1 VLFLEDYLM
10 SSFAMFLLEGGV
22 DVAVAV
28 DFERVASLLEE
39 ETAQY
44 SCGEYVY
51 KIRAGKGT
59 LGQRWDLVI
68 NAMDPDMEG
77 QPLFPLGRI
86 EIEPEGPG
94 MVNLK
99 VPPRLEQMVHGE
111 DAADWDGRLF
121 GSFVTQLLSSLQSRQ
136 LIDLPGVL
144 PIG

>member
-1 VLFLEDYLM
+1 M

-44 SCGEYVY
+44 SCGEYIY

-86 EIEPEGPG
+86 EVEPDGPG
-94 MVNLK
+94 MVNLR
-99 VPPRLEQMVHGE
+99 VPPRIEQMVHGQ

-121 GSFVTQLLSSLQSRQ
+121 GSFVSQLLNSLQSRQ

-144 PIG
+144 PTV

>member
-1 VLFLEDYLM
+1 M

-39 ETAQY
+39 ETARY

-59 LGQRWDLVI
+59 VGKRWDLVI
-68 NAMDPDMEG
+68 NAMDPNMEG

-86 EIEPEGPG
+86 VIEPYGEG
-94 MVNLK
+94 MVNIK
-99 VPPRLEQMVHGE
+99 VPPRTEQTVHGE
-111 DAADWDGRLF
+111 DAADWDGKLF
-121 GSFVTQLLSSLQSRQ
+121 GSYVSQLLNSLYSRQ
-136 LIDLPGVL
+136 LIDLPGAL
-144 PIG
+144 PTG

>member
-1 VLFLEDYLM
+1 M
-10 SSFAMFLLEGGV
+10 SSFAIFLLEGGV

-39 ETAQY
+39 ETSQY
-44 SCGEYVY
+44 SCGEYIY

>member
-1 VLFLEDYLM
+1 M

-44 SCGEYVY
+44 SCGEYIY

-59 LGQRWDLVI
+59 IGRRWELVI
-68 NAMDPDMEG
+68 NAMDPNMEG
-77 QPLFPLGRI
+77 QPLFPLGRSVI
-86 EIEPEGPG
+86 VPDGEG
-94 MVNLK
+94 MVNIK
-99 VPPRLEQMVHGE
+99 VPPRTEQTVHGE

-121 GSFVTQLLSSLQSRQ
+121 GSYVARGL
-136 LIDLPGVL
+136 
-144 PIG
+144 

>member
-1 VLFLEDYLM
+1 M
-10 SSFAMFLLEGGV
+10 SSFAIFLLEGGV

-39 ETAQY
+39 ETSQY
-44 SCGEYVY
+44 SCGEYIY

-94 MVNLK
+94 IVNLK

-121 GSFVTQLLSSLQSRQ
+121 GSFVSQLLNSLQSRQ

>member
-1 VLFLEDYLM
+1 M

-28 DFERVASLLEE
+28 NFERVASLLEE
-39 ETAQY
+39 ETSQY
-44 SCGEYVY
+44 SCGEYIY
-51 KIRAGKGT
+51 KIQVGKGT

>member
-39 ETAQY
+39 ETSQY
-44 SCGEYVY
+44 SCGEYIY

>member
-1 VLFLEDYLM
+1 M
-10 SSFAMFLLEGGV
+10 SSFAIFLLEGGV

-39 ETAQY
+39 ETSQY

-94 MVNLK
+94 IVNLK

-121 GSFVTQLLSSLQSRQ
+121 GSFVSQLLNSLQSRQ